1 VVQKKEKKEKNSHRR
16 MTAKLQ
22 NKDFLTNLLHFRH
35 NPSSGN
41 PHQRNSKKNEL
52 FRRSN

>member
-1 VVQKKEKKEKNSHRR
+1 
-16 MTAKLQ
+16 
-22 NKDFLTNLLHFRH
+22 LHFRH

-52 FRRSN
+52 FRRSNWQRV